1 MLIYSWNILHILH
14 EIKHASGNS
23 KVLSHYNILSN
34 KNNEKLRQTDIINK
48 LKTFLLTTEPIII
61 CLQEVPYDYYEE
73 LKQIQDITI
82 YNYTY
87 PRTPSCFGISPYK
100 NNNELLLIIVKNI
113 VGNPSSIITK
123 FSDLGKAC
131 LSIQIEDTIYC
142 NVHMPFKDEEF
153 RNALELVIR
162 NNKAEKLVICGD
174 FNKTAFWITKILS
187 QIKTDKIFR
196 LIENNQTTH
205 ITLNKDNSENKKIYD
220 HFLISGFDNEVSF
233 KVEPLDYSDHFP
245 ISITL

>member
-1 MLIYSWNILHILH
+1 
-14 EIKHASGNS
+14 
-23 KVLSHYNILSN
+23 
-34 KNNEKLRQTDIINK
+34 
-48 LKTFLLTTEPIII
+48 
-61 CLQEVPYDYYEE
+61 
-73 LKQIQDITI
+73 
-82 YNYTY
+82 
-87 PRTPSCFGISPYK
+87 
-100 NNNELLLIIVKNI
+100 
-113 VGNPSSIITK
+113 
-123 FSDLGKAC
+123 
-131 LSIQIEDTIYC
+131 
-142 NVHMPFKDEEF
+142 MPFKDEEF

>member
-87 PRTPSCFGISPYK
+87 LRTPSCSGISPY
-100 NNNELLLIIVKNI
+100 
-113 VGNPSSIITK
+113 PW
-123 FSDLGKAC
+123 
-131 LSIQIEDTIYC
+131 IE
-142 NVHMPFKDEEF
+142 P
-153 RNALELVIR
+153 
-162 NNKAEKLVICGD
+162 
-174 FNKTAFWITKILS
+174 
-187 QIKTDKIFR
+187 
-196 LIENNQTTH
+196 
-205 ITLNKDNSENKKIYD
+205 
-220 HFLISGFDNEVSF
+220 FLILLQAALIFQ
-233 KVEPLDYSDHFP
+233 P
-245 ISITL
+245 